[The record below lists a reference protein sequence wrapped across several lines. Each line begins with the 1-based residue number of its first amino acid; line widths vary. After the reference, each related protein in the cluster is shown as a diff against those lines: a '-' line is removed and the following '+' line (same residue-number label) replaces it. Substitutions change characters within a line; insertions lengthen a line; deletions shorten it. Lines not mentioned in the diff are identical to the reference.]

1 VRRVS
6 VVGSTGA
13 GKSTLA
19 RALAKRLGVP
29 YVELDAFMHQP
40 GWQPRPD
47 AEFMYEVDKAT
58 SGPGWVVDG
67 NYGRFVIE
75 GPVWQRAD
83 TVVWLDLP
91 KRTVMRQLIARTVRR
106 AVTREVLWNG
116 NREPLSNFLSRDP
129 DDSIILWTW
138 VKYDEFV
145 QRYVDAMADP
155 RWRDMTFVRLR
166 SHAEARRWLE
176 SIDPGTA
183 SSAGRSAL

>member
-19 RALAKRLGVP
+19 RAIAARLVVP
-29 YVELDAFMHQP
+29 FFELDAFMHQP
-40 GWQPRPD
+40 GWRPRPD
-47 AEFMYEVDKAT
+47 NEFLDEVEKAT
-58 SGPGWVVDG
+58 SRPGWVVDG
-67 NYGRFVIE
+67 NYRRFVIE

-91 KRTVMRQLIARTVRR
+91 RRTVMRQVIARTVRR

-116 NREPLSNFLSRDP
+116 NHEPLSNFISLDP
-129 DDSIILWTW
+129 DDNVILWAW

-145 QRYVDAMADP
+145 RRYLDAMADP
-155 RWRDMTFVRLR
+155 RWRGINFVRLR
-166 SHAEARRWLE
+166 SHAEAKRWLE
-176 SIDPGTA
+176 SIEA
-183 SSAGRSAL
+183 AAAG

>member
-19 RALAKRLGVP
+19 RAIAKRLALP

-40 GWQPRPD
+40 GWRPRPD
-47 AEFMYEVDKAT
+47 DEFMKEVEKAT
-58 SGPGWVVDG
+58 SQPGWVVDG
-67 NYGRFVIE
+67 NYRRFVIE

-91 KRTVMRQLIARTVRR
+91 RRTVMRQVIVRTVRR

-116 NREPLSNFLSRDP
+116 NREPLSNFISADP
-129 DDSIILWTW
+129 DDNVILWTW
-138 VKYDEFV
+138 VKYDEFA
-145 QRYVDAMADP
+145 QRYLDAMADS
-155 RWRDMTFVRLR
+155 RWSGIKFVRLR
-166 SHAEARRWLE
+166 SHSAAKLWLE
-176 SIDPGTA
+176 SIEA
-183 SSAGRSAL
+183 AAAC